1 MSVWDEKN
9 RSWVRQVV
17 DQDPVGSRLTDE
29 AKDRAVDFAMDS
41 KGPVGITAEMG
52 IRHVTADVIAPPR
65 VHDPYPEI
73 TRSRMEKTLDDDPVG
88 RTLAGEARQRAIA
101 FASSFSNGTTTA
113 EAVSAG
119 IRHVRSDIFKR

>member
-1 MSVWDEKN
+1 MSVWDENN
-9 RSWVRQVV
+9 RAWVRRVV

-29 AKDRAVDFAMDS
+29 AKDRAVDFALDS
-41 KGPVGITAEMG
+41 KGPVYIAAEMG

-73 TRSRMEKTLDDDPVG
+73 TRSRMEKTIDDDPVG

-101 FASSFSNGTTTA
+101 FAASVSTRTTTA
-113 EAVSAG
+113 EAISAG
-119 IRHVRSDIFKR
+119 VRHVRSNIFKR